1 MASQVRNCFSISK
14 LMEWRED
21 PARKGEAEAID
32 KRITVLMDM
41 AYLKANEE
49 KLGEEALT
57 ALRRFEATH
66 RPEFQADRQRQI
78 SEANAVSYTHL
89 PSPRD
94 QRGSRM
100 PSSA

>member
-41 AYLKANEE
+41 SYLKANEE

-78 SEANAVSYTHL
+78 SEANAARQERRWESDAHV
-89 PSPRD
+89 D
-94 QRGSRM
+94 D
-100 PSSA
+100 

>member
-14 LMEWRED
+14 LMQWRED

-78 SEANAVSYTHL
+78 SEANVARQERRWEADAHV
-89 PSPRD
+89 D
-94 QRGSRM
+94 D
-100 PSSA
+100 